1 MRYIGKLYGK
11 LANKYFDTG
20 KTSDDYDELEKQVE
34 RLKGIVSGKTFHD
47 ETEVLKLQVKD
58 LEAHNEEIRNDY
70 KIAIKILRLKYSDD
84 EISTMWAEINNNA
97 PTYL

>member
-1 MRYIGKLYGK
+1 MRYIGRLYGK

-58 LEAHNEEIRNDY
+58 LESHNEEIRNDY
-70 KIAIKILRLKYSDD
+70 RIAIKILRLKYSDD
-84 EISTMWAEINNNA
+84 EISTMWEENK
-97 PTYL
+97 